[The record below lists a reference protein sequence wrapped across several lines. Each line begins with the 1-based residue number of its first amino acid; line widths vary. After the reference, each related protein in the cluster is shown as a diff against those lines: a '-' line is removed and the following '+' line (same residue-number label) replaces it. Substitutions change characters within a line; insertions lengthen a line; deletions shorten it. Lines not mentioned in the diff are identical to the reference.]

1 MMIDSVR
8 KDNFNALVELAMKR
22 EGVADLRSV
31 VEKELLHY
39 DLLFV
44 LDDHGLLDRLTF
56 QGGTS
61 LRLCY
66 GAPRLS
72 EDLDFAGGK
81 DFQTSYL
88 LEMKS
93 CIEKY
98 VGERYGLI
106 VNVKDPKE
114 ISLEPNHEDIKV
126 DQWQISVITA
136 PEKKDIPQQKIKIQI
151 ANIPAYTRVPL
162 ALQQNYD
169 FLPDGYSDTIVL
181 TESLDEIMSDKLV
194 SLVNTDI
201 RKRIRHRDI
210 WDLRWLK
217 QKGAEIN
224 SEFILAKIS
233 DYKIT
238 DYLSKLNEMIE
249 HIDAIIKSEKFSGE
263 MSRFIPMNDLERT
276 LKKDKFKEY
285 LVDEIKSMLLE
296 VKQFV
301 N

>member
-1 MMIDSVR
+1 MMVDSVR
-8 KDNFNALVELAMKR
+8 KDNFNALVDLAMKR

-39 DLLFV
+39 DLLFI

-98 VGERYGLI
+98 VGERYGLV

-114 ISLEPNHEDIKV
+114 ISLEPNYEDIKV
-126 DQWQISVITA
+126 DQWQISIITA

-181 TESLDEIMSDKLV
+181 TESLDEIMADKLV
-194 SLVNTDI
+194 SLVNTDL
-201 RKRIRHRDI
+201 RKRVRHRDI

-217 QKGAEIN
+217 QKGAKMN

-249 HIDAIIKSEKFSGE
+249 YIDAIIKSEKFYGE

-276 LKKDKFKEY
+276 LNKDKFKEY
-285 LVDEIKSMLLE
+285 LIDEIKSMLLE
-296 VKQFV
+296 VKEII